1 MQLLRTPDDRF
12 ADLVDYP
19 FAPNYVDIA
28 DQDSGHDASGSSGT
42 LRVHYL
48 DEGPADGPV
57 VLAMHGEPSW
67 SYLYRKIIPLLT
79 AAGIRVVCP
88 DLVGFG
94 KSDKPSEKHDYTYAR
109 HVAWMQEAIIDHLD
123 LRDATFFGQDWGG
136 LVGLRL
142 VADNPDRFARVI
154 IGNTGL
160 PTGEGRPSA
169 AFLAWQKFSQESP
182 VFPIG
187 QILQGATNT
196 DLSDAEV
203 AAYDAPFPDETFKE
217 GARIFP
223 SLVPTSVDDPAVPA
237 NRAAWDVFRQWTKP
251 FICCFS
257 DDDPITAGGDKP
269 FRELVPG
276 AFGQPHTTVTNSH
289 HFFQEDGA
297 DQIAQIIIDAIFTPP
312 E

>member
-1 MQLLRTPDDRF
+1 MKSLRTPDDRF
-12 ADLVDYP
+12 VDLPDFP
-19 FAPNYVDIA
+19 FAPNYVEID
-28 DQDSGHDASGSSGT
+28 DTDGGK

-48 DEGPADGPV
+48 DEGPSLGPV

-67 SYLYRKIIPLLT
+67 SYLYRKIIPLLV
-79 AAGIRVVCP
+79 AAGHRVIAP

-94 KSDKPSEKHDYTYAR
+94 KSDKPSEKSDYTYAR
-109 HVAWMQEAIIDHLD
+109 HVAWMQSAIIDHLD
-123 LRDATFFGQDWGG
+123 LRNATFFGQDWGG

-142 VADNPDRFARVI
+142 VADNPDRFDRVV

-160 PTGEGRPSA
+160 PNGEGRPSD
-169 AFLAWQKFSQESP
+169 AFSAWQKFSQESP

-196 DLSDAEV
+196 ELTEAEV

-223 SLVPTSVDDPAVPA
+223 SLVPTSADDPAVPD
-237 NRAAWDVFRQWTKP
+237 NLAAWEVFKRWDKP

-257 DDDPITAGGDKP
+257 DDDPVTAGGDKP
-269 FRELVPG
+269 FRKLVPG
-276 AFGQPHTTVTNSH
+276 AQGQPHTTITNAH

-297 DQIAQIIIDAIFTPP
+297 DQIARVLIDAIAAG
-312 E
+312 

>member
-1 MQLLRTPDDRF
+1 MHALRTPDERF

-19 FAPNYVDIA
+19 FEPNYVEISDR
-28 DQDSGHDASGSSGT
+28 DDEEPGGV

-57 VLAMHGEPSW
+57 VLCMHGEPSW
-67 SYLYRKIIPLLT
+67 SYLYRKMIPVLVD
-79 AAGIRVVCP
+79 AGLRVVAP

-94 KSDKPSEKHDYTYAR
+94 KSDKPTRKSDYTYAR
-109 HVAWMQEAIIDHLD
+109 HVAWMQEVIVDHLD

-142 VADNPDRFARVI
+142 VAENPDRFARVV

-160 PTGEGRPSA
+160 PNGQGTPSD

-196 DLSDAEV
+196 VLSDAEV
-203 AAYDAPFPDETFKE
+203 SAYDSPFPDETYKE

-223 SLVPTSVDDPAVPA
+223 SLVPTSADDPAVPA
-237 NRAAWDVFRQWTKP
+237 NLAAWEVFAAWDKP
-251 FICCFS
+251 FITCFS
-257 DDDPITAGGDKP
+257 DGDPVTAGGDAP
-269 FRELVPG
+269 FRKVVPG
-276 AFGQPHTTVTNSH
+276 AARSPHVTVAGAH
-289 HFFQEDGA
+289 HFFQEDA
-297 DQIAQIIIDAIFTPP
+297 APQLSQIIIDAVRAD
-312 E
+312 

>member
-1 MQLLRTPDDRF
+1 MQSLRTPNDQF
-12 ADLVDYP
+12 NDLPDYP
-19 FAPNYVDIA
+19 FAPNYVDIS
-28 DQDSGHDASGSSGT
+28 DQDGGS

-48 DEGPADGPV
+48 DEGPTDGPV

-67 SYLYRKIIPLLT
+67 SYLYRKMIPLLT
-79 AAGIRVVCP
+79 AAGCRVIAP

-94 KSDKPSEKHDYTYAR
+94 KSDKPSEKSDYTYAR

-123 LRDATFFGQDWGG
+123 LADATFFGQDWGG

-142 VADNPDRFARVI
+142 VADNPDRFARVV

-160 PTGEGRPSA
+160 PTGDGAPSD
-169 AFLAWQKFSQESP
+169 AFMAWQKFSQESP

-196 DLSDAEV
+196 VLTDGEV

-223 SLVPTSVDDPAVPA
+223 SLVPTSTDDPAVPA
-237 NRAAWDVFRQWTKP
+237 NLAAWEVFTAWDKP

-257 DDDPITAGGDKP
+257 DDDPVTTGGDKP
-269 FRELVPG
+269 FLKLVPG
-276 AFGQPHTTVTNSH
+276 AQGQPHVMVENAH

-297 DQIAQIIIDAIFTPP
+297 PQLAQIVIDAINAG
-312 E
+312 

>member
-1 MQLLRTPDDRF
+1 MKSLRTPDEQF
-12 ADLVDYP
+12 VDLPGYS
-19 FAPNYVDIA
+19 FAPNYVDID
-28 DQDSGHDASGSSGT
+28 DQDGGT

-67 SYLYRKIIPLLT
+67 SYLYRKMIPLLV
-79 AAGIRVVCP
+79 AGGARVIAP

-94 KSDKPSEKHDYTYAR
+94 KSDKPSEKRDYTYAR
-109 HVAWMQEAIIDHLD
+109 HVAWMQAAIIDHLD

-142 VADNPDRFARVI
+142 VAENADRFARVV

-160 PTGEGRPSA
+160 PTGEGAPSK
-169 AFLAWQKFSQESP
+169 AFLDWQKFSQESP

-187 QILQGATNT
+187 MILDGATIT
-196 DLSDAEV
+196 DLSEAEI
-203 AAYDAPFPDETFKE
+203 AAYDAPFPDETYKE

-223 SLVPTSVDDPAVPA
+223 SLVPTSTDDPAVSA
-237 NRAAWDVFRQWTKP
+237 NLAAWDVFKAWTKP
-251 FICCFS
+251 FVCCFS
-257 DDDPITAGGDKP
+257 DSDPITAGGDTP
-269 FRELVPG
+269 FRKLVPG
-276 AFGQPHTTVTNSH
+276 AEGQPHTTVTDAH

-297 DQIAQIIIDAIFTPP
+297 PQISQIVLDAIAAG
-312 E
+312 

>member
-1 MQLLRTPDDRF
+1 MKSLRTPDEQF
-12 ADLVDYP
+12 ADLDGYR
-19 FAPNYVDIA
+19 FAPNYVDIS
-28 DQDSGHDASGSSGT
+28 DTEGDT

-57 VLAMHGEPSW
+57 VLCMHGEPSW
-67 SYLYRKIIPLLT
+67 SYLYRKMIPLLVD
-79 AAGIRVVCP
+79 AGLRVIAP

-94 KSDKPSEKHDYTYAR
+94 KSDKPTEKSDYTYAR
-109 HVAWMQEAIIDHLD
+109 HVAWMQEAIVDHLD
-123 LRDATFFGQDWGG
+123 LNDATFFGQDWGG

-142 VADNPDRFARVI
+142 VAENPERFARVI

-160 PTGEGRPSA
+160 PTGEHPPSE
-169 AFLAWQKFSQESP
+169 AFMQWQKFSQESP

-187 QILQGATNT
+187 QILNGATIT
-196 DLSDAEV
+196 ELFEAEI
-203 AAYDAPFPDETFKE
+203 AAYDAPFPDETYKE

-223 SLVPTSVDDPAVPA
+223 SLVPTSVDDPAREA
-237 NRAAWDVFRQWTKP
+237 NLAAWDVFKAWEKP

-257 DDDPITAGGDKP
+257 DSDPVTAGGDKP
-269 FRELVPG
+269 FLALVPG
-276 AFGQPHTTVTNSH
+276 AAGQAHVTVENAH

-297 DQIAQIIIDAIFTPP
+297 PQLARIVIDAVSA

>member
-1 MQLLRTPDDRF
+1 MKSLRTPDDRF
-12 ADLVDYP
+12 VDLPDYP
-19 FAPNYVDIA
+19 FAPNYVDI
-28 DQDSGHDASGSSGT
+28 DDLDGGT

-79 AAGIRVVCP
+79 AAGLRVIAP
-88 DLVGFG
+88 DLIGFG
-94 KSDKPSEKHDYTYAR
+94 KSDKPSEKSDYTYAR

-123 LRDATFFGQDWGG
+123 LRNATFFGQDWGG

-142 VADNPDRFARVI
+142 VANNPDRFARVV

-160 PTGEGRPSA
+160 PTGEGAPSD
-169 AFLAWQKFSQESP
+169 AFMAWQKFSQESP

-187 QILQGATNT
+187 QILQGATDTALT
-196 DLSDAEV
+196 DGEV

-223 SLVPTSVDDPAVPA
+223 SLVPTSTDDPAAPD
-237 NRAAWDVFRQWTKP
+237 NREAWKVFMQWDKP

-257 DDDPITAGGDKP
+257 DNDAVTAGGDVP
-269 FRELVPG
+269 FLKLVPG
-276 AFGQPHTTVTNSH
+276 AQGQPHTTVTNAN

-297 DQIAQIIIDAIFTPP
+297 PQIAHILIDAIGAG
-312 E
+312 